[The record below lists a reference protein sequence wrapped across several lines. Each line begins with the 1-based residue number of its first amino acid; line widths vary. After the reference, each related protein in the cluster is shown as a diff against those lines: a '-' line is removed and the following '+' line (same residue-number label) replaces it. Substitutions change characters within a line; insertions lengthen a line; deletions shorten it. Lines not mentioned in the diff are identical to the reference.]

1 MNADKIAV
9 VDQGRVLEEGS
20 HAELVAQDGIYAA
33 LVKKQTTKKDVLI
46 GSGEKE
52 SPTLAAGRR
61 EMDGSAAASK
71 KGPQTIDHLLDAV
84 SADAAEVSAASSV
97 SAPPTRD
104 RYARRDHRSIPLV
117 DFTTALG
124 ATVGS
129 DHFWS
134 CFGHHEVAALG
145 LTCSATLAIFVA
157 NNRAA
162 RTGRSRSALAR
173 RTLSMGQ

>member
-97 SAPPTRD
+97 SAS
-104 RYARRDHRSIPLV
+104 Y
-117 DFTTALG
+117 
-124 ATVGS
+124 
-129 DHFWS
+129 
-134 CFGHHEVAALG
+134 
-145 LTCSATLAIFVA
+145 SAP
-157 NNRAA
+157 
-162 RTGRSRSALAR
+162 SRSASAAGPCVVAPCGATAPVAVDKPSR
-173 RTLSMGQ
+173 SIASPAVACAVGRDDRACCWLSPS